1 MKTITLVLSGFLLLM
16 ACQQKQEKT
25 ADTENSNRLFDA
37 EPVTLTM
44 PKEDSLN
51 PEPVTMDCYIDIT
64 QKNIKLYVNTKEYYP
79 ADNKALEDLLKK
91 NAEAIKRDTMVIR
104 LSSNASNKQVVDV
117 LDMLKIT
124 GIELYSIIKLPG

>member
-1 MKTITLVLSGFLLLM
+1 MKTIAFVLSGFLLLM
-16 ACQQKQEKT
+16 ACKQKQEKPMNS
-25 ADTENSNRLFDA
+25 ENCNRTYDA

-64 QKNIKLYVNTKEYYP
+64 QKNIKLFVNTKEYYP

-91 NAEAIKRDTMVIR
+91 NAEAIKKDTMVIR
-104 LSSNASNKQVVDV
+104 ISNSASNKQVVDV

-124 GIELYSIIKLPG
+124 GIKQYSIIKLPG